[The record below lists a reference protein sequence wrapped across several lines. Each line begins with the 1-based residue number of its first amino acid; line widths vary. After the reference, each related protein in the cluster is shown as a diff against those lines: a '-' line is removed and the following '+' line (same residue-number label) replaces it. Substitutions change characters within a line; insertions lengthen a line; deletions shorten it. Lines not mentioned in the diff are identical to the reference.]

1 MTVQYNWVTRKG
13 WCIWKI
19 PSTKVNQL
27 NSSNTGRT
35 VQGQGRFILVYMVQV
50 DELYTAMRTFDD
62 ILNDE
67 RNHIKIKMKPGDL
80 VSLKNKAEEHLHK
93 QNWLEN
99 LG

>member
-1 MTVQYNWVTRKG
+1 MTVQLGYTQGVMYMKDSLY
-13 WCIWKI
+13 K
-19 PSTKVNQL
+19 SQV

>member
-1 MTVQYNWVTRKG
+1 
-13 WCIWKI
+13 
-19 PSTKVNQL
+19 
-27 NSSNTGRT
+27 
-35 VQGQGRFILVYMVQV
+35 MVQV

-93 QNWLEN
+93 QN
-99 LG
+99 